1 MSKALALSK
10 QGEPIEPLLVRH
22 KDAQRALGCGNSK
35 YWELVKAGE
44 IEVVG
49 NGAMSR
55 ATYASVKAYVARLLL
70 EARGKAA

>member
-1 MSKALALSK
+1 MSKALVLSK
-10 QGEPIEPLLVRH
+10 LDGPLEPLLVRH
-22 KDAQRALGCGNSK
+22 KDAQRALGFGNSK

-49 NGAMSR
+49 KGAMSR

-70 EARGKAA
+70 DARGKA